1 MEIVISNF
9 GKDGKVKKHD
19 RNFKPHDYLFMCL
32 TFKAKKIVI
41 WGVIFCICNKKR
53 GHPRSEVPG
62 CNTAGV
68 PCILRLQNIFQSE
81 YFSYISQIILTIFL
95 IWKMILWYYLLCR
108 KEGLTL
114 ENLISTTWTFMNMV
128 GKL

>member
-41 WGVIFCICNKKR
+41 WGVIFCICNKNHIFKR
-53 GHPRSEVPG
+53 LTSKLSLH
-62 CNTAGV
+62 C
-68 PCILRLQNIFQSE
+68 CIQS
-81 YFSYISQIILTIFL
+81 
-95 IWKMILWYYLLCR
+95 
-108 KEGLTL
+108 
-114 ENLISTTWTFMNMV
+114 
-128 GKL
+128 